1 MKKIIYIIITLLFLS
16 GCSATYNLEI
26 RDNVL
31 KEKISI
37 EDKNLKYFKENKF
50 YAIMDGAS
58 NFVEYSKKTKDNKVN
73 FISNYSFADYSKATV
88 LKTCFSAYSIIE
100 EDDYYILSTSKGIK
114 CAFEEDRVL
123 LDDLKIV
130 IKTNHVV
137 KESNANS
144 KSSNKHEYVWK
155 FNKDNY
161 DTSNIYIK
169 IYKDKYVFNY
179 NNEFTILV
187 SIICGIVLTILIATF
202 IIVRKVKKASKV

>member
-1 MKKIIYIIITLLFLS
+1 MKKILILFIVLFLC
-16 GCSATYNLEI
+16 GCSATYKLEI
-26 RDNVL
+26 RDKAF
-31 KEKISI
+31 KEDVAINDGS
-37 EDKNLKYFKENKF
+37 LKYFKDNKF

-58 NFVEYSKKTKDNKVN
+58 HFVEYNKKVKNNNTN
-73 FISNYSFADYSKATV
+73 FSFNYNFDDYSKATV

-100 EDDYYILSTSKGIK
+100 EDGYYILSTSKGIK
-114 CAFEEDRVL
+114 CAVEEKKVL
-123 LDDLKIV
+123 LDNLTIV

-187 SIICGIVLTILIATF
+187 SIICGIVLTILIATL